1 MANILARPSNP
12 AAPPTALRIVFLQAF
27 KYAVNLANAGVI
39 TKMLQPQ
46 RRSVSERSG
55 SLRLSSQ
62 NSSSWQPTPNSTST
76 AAAMETKGGTLSR
89 WLPNISPPPSSGPA
103 TSGDGESFRKSD
115 DGGGTRKS
123 PGLGGIGAKLSA
135 FVRAPVIDT
144 SNLFGALGSSSPSP
158 RGKSAAAPPL
168 ADYGSNDHGGGA
180 DRGIPRKNMQLFKDP
195 AVEASAVVG
204 TEALTP
210 VGFNSSPRAHG
221 RVPATSPSDSHRGGG
236 GGDSRRERMLPFRRP
251 VAHPTSPTTVN
262 AREALGVSSPR
273 ARGGSTRRGSG
284 SGIGGAG
291 IGIDCAD
298 AARWAS
304 GKPLVD
310 VRRGNGAS
318 RGAGDR
324 KTLGGGARWGG
335 IKAINTRWNANP
347 QRGPSHHH
355 TTHVPRALASDKF
368 TSNNGVSSV
377 PSRGASSDERSSVGS
392 VRCV

>member
-1 MANILARPSNP
+1 
-12 AAPPTALRIVFLQAF
+12 
-27 KYAVNLANAGVI
+27 
-39 TKMLQPQ
+39 
-46 RRSVSERSG
+46 
-55 SLRLSSQ
+55 
-62 NSSSWQPTPNSTST
+62 
-76 AAAMETKGGTLSR
+76 
-89 WLPNISPPPSSGPA
+89 
-103 TSGDGESFRKSD
+103 
-115 DGGGTRKS
+115 
-123 PGLGGIGAKLSA
+123 
-135 FVRAPVIDT
+135 
-144 SNLFGALGSSSPSP
+144 
-158 RGKSAAAPPL
+158 
-168 ADYGSNDHGGGA
+168 
-180 DRGIPRKNMQLFKDP
+180 
-195 AVEASAVVG
+195 
-204 TEALTP
+204 
-210 VGFNSSPRAHG
+210 
-221 RVPATSPSDSHRGGG
+221 
-236 GGDSRRERMLPFRRP
+236 MLPFRRP

-392 VRCV
+392 GGYGSVSARPGLRSAVAVNGVITTATAAAATDTAAAAADDDHAAAFTATAGPTITEKIITPHKPRKSSPGRGLTRATARRSSILAKGIGGDGGEEGCSSRSRSGTGSSDDAQSDRSSGSGGNGNGHPPCRQKLCISEQQLDVWVATVPDAVREELATSRVSSATPMSLGARDARFNAGSSVPSRS